1 MVFKKRK
8 EFILFIFLLIRST
21 ACALVFKVFP
31 PVKNELT
38 QVTTMATNSYSSFPV
53 LFILLL
59 VLKQCAI
66 VGYAFFLLTLLK
78 LPWKWANME
87 SGQWLNIIDTSKVE
101 WEGQPSIKQLI
112 TTSAAAVNGQ
122 KEKEKVIR
130 Y

>member
-1 MVFKKRK
+1 MVFKKIK

-66 VGYAFFLLTLLK
+66 VGYAFFFTNFIEITLEVGEYGE
-78 LPWKWANME
+78 WAVV
-87 SGQWLNIIDTSKVE
+87 K
-101 WEGQPSIKQLI
+101 
-112 TTSAAAVNGQ
+112 
-122 KEKEKVIR
+122 
-130 Y
+130 YH